1 MKRKTGYLFCIST
14 GRSGSNYLT
23 EIFKHVS
30 GCQSFHEPK
39 PIGNGKLMNR
49 YLQGDVE
56 SMRRLT
62 QEKVE
67 VIKEAK
73 RNYQLYAETNH
84 CFIKGFGWFIPQH
97 LPEDNIGVIILKR
110 EKYKIAQ
117 SLLRTG
123 CSPFCRFGR
132 DWIITPDIKDSLV
145 SLPKKLVFPRT
156 MYQYTRLIKFL
167 FRSNRFFV
175 RKVFRQ
181 ELKYPQWLINYEL
194 ECLKWYVEETY
205 AKAEAFKQQYPRI
218 KYYEV
223 DIEDLNSLESVQQ
236 MLAYFGYSGK
246 ESLIDVVGKPTNLK
260 SPKLKTSGASRLI

>member
-23 EIFKHVS
+23 KIFKHVS

-39 PIGNGKLMNR
+39 PIGNGKVMSR
-49 YLQGDVE
+49 YLRGDVE

-62 QEKVE
+62 QKKVE

-73 RNYQLYAETNH
+73 QNYQLYVETNH
-84 CFIKGFGWFIPQH
+84 CFIKGFGWFIPQY

-110 EKYKIAQ
+110 EKHKIAE
-117 SLLRTG
+117 SLLRTD
-123 CSPFCRFGR
+123 CSPLVRFGR
-132 DWIITPDIKDSLV
+132 DWIITPNIKNPLV
-145 SLPKKLVFPRT
+145 TLPKKLVSPRAT
-156 MYQYTRLIKFL
+156 YQCSRLIKFL
-167 FRSNRFFV
+167 LRSNRFFV
-175 RKVFRQ
+175 RKVFQR
-181 ELKYPQWLINYEL
+181 ELQYPKWLTNYEL

-205 AKAEAFKQQYPRI
+205 AKAEAFKKQYPKI

-223 DIEDLNSLESVQQ
+223 NIEDLNSLESVQQ

-260 SPKLKTSGASRLI
+260 LSKLQTCSASRLI